1 MGVTKL
7 WMLQAFPPV
16 SAWWPWEGG
25 GANMG
30 SLSHPTSGPRFPQE
44 SPSIFT

>member
-16 SAWWPWEGG
+16 SAWWPWRGV
-25 GANMG
+25 ANMG
-30 SLSHPTSGPRFPQE
+30 SLSHPTSGPRFPQG
-44 SPSIFT
+44 SPSVFT